1 MAAAWATRL
10 YRQNALAF
18 ISCETMYNLWLQ
30 VPWTER
36 EINNRTPMIGAVF
49 FCIVV
54 TLNGILFY
62 ISNIDF

>member
-1 MAAAWATRL
+1 
-10 YRQNALAF
+10 
-18 ISCETMYNLWLQ
+18 
-30 VPWTER
+30 
-36 EINNRTPMIGAVF
+36 MIGAVF